1 MTTAGNATQGLTSTQ
16 RRLITGIAVIAGATT
31 MVSAAYNYILD
42 PMLDAFN
49 ATESQASLLRQL
61 PSIAA
66 LLVVFLAG
74 VLGDR
79 FGDRRVLY
87 AGGALFTAGSLLVAV
102 APVFAL
108 AALGMVVQSI
118 GTSITFVVALG
129 LLSARI
135 SDPAGRASAF
145 SVFAIISPVIYLLL
159 PVIAGALVDNRTWR
173 LVPLIWTL
181 GGLVMIW
188 ACWRLLP
195 PDEQIRGGGELVTPV
210 IAGLVLA
217 AGVQTIN
224 SASNAGATAPDTLIR
239 LGLTVT
245 GLVVLA
251 ILYARRPGRRCRWR
265 HCGGEAC

>member
-1 MTTAGNATQGLTSTQ
+1 MTTAGSATQGLTSTQ

-135 SDPAGRASAF
+135 S
-145 SVFAIISPVIYLLL
+145 
-159 PVIAGALVDNRTWR
+159 
-173 LVPLIWTL
+173 
-181 GGLVMIW
+181 
-188 ACWRLLP
+188 
-195 PDEQIRGGGELVTPV
+195 IRPG
-210 IAGLVLA
+210 
-217 AGVQTIN
+217 
-224 SASNAGATAPDTLIR
+224 
-239 LGLTVT
+239 
-245 GLVVLA
+245 
-251 ILYARRPGRRCRWR
+251 ARRPSRCSPSSVPSST
-265 HCGGEAC
+265 CSCP